1 MKEYIIWLKSGEVVK
16 GIIEDE
22 KPILRHTPFILRFT
36 DTEGTVTIKRHRI
49 EAIAINDI
57 VTTNR
62 CGF

>member
-1 MKEYIIWLKSGEVVK
+1 MKHYLIWLKSGEVVQ
-16 GIIEDE
+16 GDIEDE
-22 KPILRHTPFILRFT
+22 KPILKYTPFILRFT
-36 DTEGTVTIKRHRI
+36 DSEGTVTIKRHRI